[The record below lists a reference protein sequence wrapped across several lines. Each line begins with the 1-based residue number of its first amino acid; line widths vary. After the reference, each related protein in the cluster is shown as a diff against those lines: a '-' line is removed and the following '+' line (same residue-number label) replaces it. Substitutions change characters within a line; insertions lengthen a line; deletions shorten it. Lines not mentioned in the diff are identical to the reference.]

1 MKETDFTPPDDDD
14 GDGIHPQHNRARSKR
29 NGPGVGE
36 KPFAFTW
43 AKDIIPEPKEFLIDG
58 FLGRRETSGWYG
70 PPDAG
75 KSTSIIHPACCVA
88 AGIDFC
94 DRHVQQAP
102 VLYVAAERG
111 GIVKRR
117 IEAWCVEHN
126 FPDIPLAVV
135 DSAVDLR
142 TNKIDGGRVIATAQE
157 LEAVHGQPVG
167 WIIFDT
173 LNRVLAGGDESSSKD
188 MGAVIASVDQIHRTT
203 RAHCSLIHHVPVDR
217 TDRMRGHGS
226 MLGALDTTVRVTKD
240 DTGNVLVEIDVAKDL
255 VDQPRFMFAFKSV
268 TLFTNPE
275 TRANTTAPVMVEI
288 EGAPPA
294 KVSKGKSRRLPGA
307 AQTALRAL
315 REAVD
320 EVGAVPPVSNHV
332 PHNVRT
338 VTTDQWRTYA
348 YKRGI
353 SSGEQRAREKAFER
367 ATERLT
373 GDQMVGTWGDLYWP
387 ASKQEGRT

>member
-1 MKETDFTPPDDDD
+1 MIKMTDYPPKDD
-14 GDGIHPQHNRARSKR
+14 GDSTQHVRGRHNDSKAA
-29 NGPGVGE
+29 E
-36 KPFAFTW
+36 QPFIFTW
-43 AKDIIPEPKEFLIDG
+43 AKDITTEPKEFLIDG
-58 FLGRRETSGWYG
+58 FLGRHETSAWYG

-117 IEAWCVEHN
+117 IKAWCVEHN
-126 FPDIPLAVV
+126 LPDLPLAVV

-142 TNKIDGGRVIATAQE
+142 TNKIDAGRVIATAQK
-157 LEAVHGQPVG
+157 LESVHGQPVG

-173 LNRVLAGGDESSSKD
+173 LNRILAGGDESSSKD

-240 DTGNVLVEIDVAKDL
+240 NAGNVLVEIDVAKDL
-255 VDQPRFMFAFKSV
+255 VDRPRFMFAFKSV
-268 TLFTNPE
+268 TLFTDPE
-275 TRANTTAPVMVEI
+275 TGTDTTAPVMVEI
-288 EGAPPA
+288 EVAPSA
-294 KVSKGKSRRLPGA
+294 KASKGKPRRLPGA

-320 EVGAVPPVSNHV
+320 EVGAVPPASNHV
-332 PHNVRT
+332 PPNVRT
-338 VTTDQWRTYA
+338 VTTDQWRIYA

-353 SSGEQRAREKAFER
+353 SSGEQRAKEKAFER
-367 ATERLT
+367 STERLT
-373 GDQMVGTWGDLYWP
+373 GEQMVGTWGDLYWP
-387 ASKQEGRT
+387 ASKQEGKNP